1 MATSTRSMV
10 SPDPHVTGPDA
21 DSQSVIFP
29 FHPISI
35 YLNPNILK
43 YLLDPLYI
51 NQESG
56 NWPKTYAIHDIGS
69 NFPNATGS
77 SPSICAADHRIL
89 R

>member
-1 MATSTRSMV
+1 MASIITHTMSSKTNCLI
-10 SPDPHVTGPDA
+10 
-21 DSQSVIFP
+21 VIFP

-56 NWPKTYAIHDIGS
+56 NWPKAYAIHDIGS
-69 NFPNATGS
+69 NFPNATGPSQLS
-77 SPSICAADHRIL
+77 SHLSRSFH
-89 R
+89 